1 MDSNAVTE
9 STTSAGNH
17 RQAVKYRRSCVEHAV
32 ALVAARVESVRSTS
46 PELLTAYMADAA
58 SSSEPMLYP
67 DDGIFDHWDEAARA
81 QDALYAAHRQL
92 QSALYLLGQLATTEL
107 DKVGAETSERGL
119 DSDLAKAFHFAFDS
133 VRPDCPGGSRRRS
146 GRVSPAA

>member
-1 MDSNAVTE
+1 M
-9 STTSAGNH
+9 
-17 RQAVKYRRSCVEHAV
+17 EHAV
-32 ALVAARVESVRSTS
+32 TLLAAPVEGARSTS

-92 QSALYLLGQLATTEL
+92 QSALYLPGQLATAEL

-119 DSDLAKAFHFAFDS
+119 DADLAKAFRSAFNS
-133 VRPDCPGGSRRRS
+133 VRADCQGRRGRKGG
-146 GRVSPAA
+146 VSPDA